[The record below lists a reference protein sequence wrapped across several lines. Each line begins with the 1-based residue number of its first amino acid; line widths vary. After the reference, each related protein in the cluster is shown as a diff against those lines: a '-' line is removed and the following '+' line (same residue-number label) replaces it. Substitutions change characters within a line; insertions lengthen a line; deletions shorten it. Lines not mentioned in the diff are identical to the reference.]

1 MFLAF
6 IVGGEII
13 FSLDKLIRG
22 ENKIEEDIVQ
32 ESQELNELNCNKKL
46 FLLGDS
52 YTAGQGLPKGNRIA
66 DLIKFEDYCLINQ
79 SKGGDDWINYYKKYK
94 KIIDSSNPGDIVI
107 IGVNWNDI
115 LYSNQEFTNKDK
127 ISNKSKTVD
136 KKRINKPQVKKKKA
150 WYRELYTSSILAN
163 TLSSNIQNTLKRHD
177 LALPIGEFHYLNKIG
192 YKEKKVQLD
201 EFLFTI
207 DSLNKKNGIKS
218 IIYLMPVFNL
228 LNNNRYFEQYINYYT
243 NKNLNTISI
252 MNGFN
257 DFNKEEG
264 QDYML
269 SIHDGHPNSKAH
281 AVISKSIMV
290 QLSKQSSRT
299 NP

>member
-136 KKRINKPQVKKKKA
+136 KKKINKPQVKK
-150 WYRELYTSSILAN
+150 RRPGIESF
-163 TLSSNIQNTLKRHD
+163 IQV
-177 LALPIGEFHYLNKIG
+177 AFLPIPCLAI
-192 YKEKKVQLD
+192 YK
-201 EFLFTI
+201 T
-207 DSLNKKNGIKS
+207 
-218 IIYLMPVFNL
+218 P
-228 LNNNRYFEQYINYYT
+228 
-243 NKNLNTISI
+243 
-252 MNGFN
+252 
-257 DFNKEEG
+257 
-264 QDYML
+264 
-269 SIHDGHPNSKAH
+269 
-281 AVISKSIMV
+281 
-290 QLSKQSSRT
+290 
-299 NP
+299 